1 MQIFSKG
8 DFYLGIDEDKF
19 CDFDIHLGRFVIQYT
34 CPNGQNALDQ
44 DPYPE
49 RRTPQIDG
57 QNSRPTQESGN

>member
-19 CDFDIHLGRFVIQYT
+19 CDFDIHLGRFVIQYS

-44 DPYPE
+44 DSYPE
-49 RRTPQIDG
+49 RRNPQIDG
-57 QNSRPTQESGN
+57 QNSRPAQGSDN